1 MTTEESA
8 TGLAPVDKDDKWGY
22 DLYPERRGD
31 APKAKW
37 WQVALFG
44 EGQVNKDRFKC
55 ERNVYYCFQNSIQNT
70 LHKFNLESNS

>member
-1 MTTEESA
+1 LLVTKVRKMTTEEST

-70 LHKFNLESNS
+70 